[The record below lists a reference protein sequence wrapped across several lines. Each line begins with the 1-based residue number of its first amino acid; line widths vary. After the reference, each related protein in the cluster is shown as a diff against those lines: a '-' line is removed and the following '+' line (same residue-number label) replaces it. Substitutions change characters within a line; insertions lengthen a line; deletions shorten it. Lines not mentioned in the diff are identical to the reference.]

1 MEPCQEKAIADIA
14 KVIIFPST
22 TPTALPVEIN
32 SGGTVMTKRTTK
44 SVLAVFEYCV
54 KAALLASK
62 EGFGEIQFIGEIPVC
77 YSMYDFWNHRY
88 NCDRDIKKFMA
99 LTEDIPN
106 NIEKYLSLKSTIRLV
121 DEE

>member
-1 MEPCQEKAIADIA
+1 MKNTTERA
-14 KVIIFPST
+14 KEIIFIYT
-22 TPTALPVEIN
+22 TPTALPAETN
-32 SGGTVMTKRTTK
+32 SGGTVMTKRTMK
-44 SVLAVFEYCV
+44 SALAVFEYCV

-106 NIEKYLSLKSTIRLV
+106 NIEKYLSLKSTINLV